1 MSPSPRLTSRP
12 PRTCF
17 ASLWTEREKSGCGPS
32 CQPLRFAGR
41 EPAHQGPHPGAPL
54 IIANRFLKR
63 SFVAGGIASLAA
75 LPARADWSLINMP
88 EGVSV
93 LSREI
98 HGMHMI
104 MFWICTVIAV
114 FTFGAMIL
122 AMIRFRKSRGAVADQ
137 KLLHNAR
144 LEAAWTIVPVLIL
157 IGMAIPS
164 VEKLV
169 KIEDTS
175 GSGLTV
181 KVTGHQWYWQY
192 EYLGT
197 GVSFYSRLARS
208 SDEARQKGSGIDPRS
223 VEHYLLD
230 VDKPLVIPTGVKVRM
245 LLTANDVIHAW
256 WVPDFGMKRDA
267 IPGYINEMW
276 ISVDADKPGTYRGQC
291 AELCGADHGF
301 MPIVVVAKPKAE
313 FDAWLASQK
322 QDATALAA
330 TE

>member
-1 MSPSPRLTSRP
+1 MHIASR
-12 PRTCF
+12 F
-17 ASLWTEREKSGCGPS
+17 
-32 CQPLRFAGR
+32 QM
-41 EPAHQGPHPGAPL
+41 
-54 IIANRFLKR
+54 R
-63 SFVAGGIASLAA
+63 SVVAGVLASVAS
-75 LPARADWSLINMP
+75 LPARADWSLVNMP
-88 EGVSV
+88 EGVSE

-98 HGMHMI
+98 HDMHMI

-114 FTFGAMIL
+114 LTFGAMIV
-122 AMIRFRKSRGAVADQ
+122 AMTRFRKSKGAVSDQ
-137 KLLHNAR
+137 KMLHNAR
-144 LEAAWTIVPVLIL
+144 LEAAWTIVPVIIL
-157 IGMAIPS
+157 IVMAIPS

-197 GVSFYSRLARS
+197 GVKFYSRLARS
-208 SDEARQKGSGIDPRS
+208 SDLARQKGSGIDPRT

-256 WVPDFGMKRDA
+256 WVPQFGMKRDA
-267 IPGYINEMW
+267 IPGFINEMW

-313 FDAWLASQK
+313 FDAWLLRQK
-322 QDATALAA
+322 QEASTALAA
-330 TE
+330 TEQ

>member
-1 MSPSPRLTSRP
+1 M
-12 PRTCF
+12 
-17 ASLWTEREKSGCGPS
+17 
-32 CQPLRFAGR
+32 
-41 EPAHQGPHPGAPL
+41 
-54 IIANRFLKR
+54 KR
-63 SFVAGGIASLAA
+63 SVVGAGALLAA
-75 LPARADWSLINMP
+75 LPAHADWSLINMP

-104 MFWICTVIAV
+104 MFWICTAIAV
-114 FTFGAMIL
+114 VTFGAMIF
-122 AMIRFRKSRGAVADQ
+122 AMVRFRKSRGAVADH

-144 LEAAWTIVPVLIL
+144 LEAAWTIVPVIIL
-157 IGMAIPS
+157 IVMAIPS

-208 SDEARQKGSGIDPRS
+208 SDLARQKGSGIDPRT
-223 VEHYLLD
+223 VENYLLE
-230 VDKPLVIPTGVKVRM
+230 VDKPLVIPTGVKVRL

-267 IPGYINEMW
+267 VPGFINEMW
-276 ISVDADKPGTYRGQC
+276 ISVDPDKPGTYRGQC

-301 MPIVVVAKPKAE
+301 MPVVVVAKPKAE
-313 FDAWLASQK
+313 FDAWLGQQEAA
-322 QDATALAA
+322 ATAALAA

>member
-1 MSPSPRLTSRP
+1 MKGKIRVAAPAANPYDARAVSPRSAWQ
-12 PRTCF
+12 PRGV
-17 ASLWTEREKSGCGPS
+17 SLR
-32 CQPLRFAGR
+32 
-41 EPAHQGPHPGAPL
+41 
-54 IIANRFLKR
+54 IDNRFLRR
-63 SFVAGGIASLAA
+63 SAVAGAIAMLAS
-75 LPARADWSLINMP
+75 LPARADWNSLNLP
-88 EGVSV
+88 RGVSE

-98 HGMHMI
+98 HDMHMI
-104 MFWICTVIAV
+104 MLWICLAIAV
-114 FTFGAMIL
+114 VTFGAMIF
-122 AMIRFRKSRGAVADQ
+122 AMVRFRKSKGAVADQ

-144 LEAAWTIVPVLIL
+144 LEAAWTIVPVIIL
-157 IGMAIPS
+157 IAMAIPS
-164 VEKLV
+164 VETLV

-208 SDEARQKGSGIDPRS
+208 SDLARQKGSGIDPAT

-230 VDKPLVIPTGVKVRM
+230 VDKPLVVPTGVKIRL

-267 IPGYINEMW
+267 IPGFINEMW
-276 ISVDADKPGTYRGQC
+276 VSVDADKPGTYRGQC

-313 FDAWLASQK
+313 FEAWLAGQK
-322 QDATALAA
+322 AAAAPALAA